1 MHNYDYI
8 LFNHYNHISG
18 AMVYVIVLS
27 VVDRGFKPRSSQTKE
42 MRRVFI
48 CCFTAKHASLRGE
61 NKDWLVR
68 NQENV
73 SEWSDGCFSELAL
86 YKSD

>member
-1 MHNYDYI
+1 
-8 LFNHYNHISG
+8 
-18 AMVYVIVLS
+18 MVYVIVSS

-42 MRRVFI
+42 MKRVCI
-48 CCFTAKHASLRGE
+48 CCFTAKHASLRSE

-73 SEWSDGCFSELAL
+73 FEWSDKDGCFSELAL